1 MELYRCFDNKKGGL
15 KRKNRYLRVLLKQ
28 REVIFV
34 CENKRISNKNF
45 KINLIDFV
53 FQCCEC

>member
-53 FQCCEC
+53 FQYCEY